1 MVTEPKRLLVTGSR
15 DYGDHVRVTRILT
28 PFMHQGITLVHGDG
42 RGLDKLA
49 AKTWTQAGEDALAVP
64 ADWDRYGKRA
74 GPLRN
79 QQMVDLGGYI
89 ACIAFPLPGSRGTWD
104 CVRRAELADIPVMVV
119 SAT

>member
-1 MVTEPKRLLVTGSR
+1 MASEPKRLLATGSR
-15 DYGDHVRVTRILT
+15 HYGDHVKVERILT
-28 PFMHQGITLVHGDG
+28 PFMHQGITLVHGDAP
-42 RGLDKLA
+42 GLDKLA
-49 AKTWTQAGEDALAVP
+49 AKIWTRAGETALGMP
-64 ADWDRYGKRA
+64 ADWDTYGYQA

-79 QQMVDLGGYI
+79 QQMVDLDGYV